1 MNPAL
6 FALGLSEEEARR
18 VLRLSIGKVT
28 TKEEIQRG
36 IQLLKEVRSELANIA

>member
-6 FALGLSEEEARR
+6 FALGLKEEEARR

-28 TKEEIQRG
+28 SQEEIQRG
-36 IQLLKEVRSELANIA
+36 IKILDEVRSELANIT